1 MMIDFVF
8 YLNLCKGYISVIFFS
23 ENNNNNNNNNNNILP
38 SHILLF
44 LLGFVT

>member
-8 YLNLCKGYISVIFFS
+8 YLNLCKSYISVIFFS
-23 ENNNNNNNNNNNILP
+23 ENNNNNNNNILP

>member
-8 YLNLCKGYISVIFFS
+8 YLNLCKSYISVIFFS
-23 ENNNNNNNNNNNILP
+23 ENNNNNNILP